1 MATAAKSESVQ
12 LQAARAVLKEFM
24 MVTERVE
31 LEEQMT
37 EIERRLD
44 ERDAKVP

>member
-1 MATAAKSESVQ
+1 MIGETTMPKVREHVD
-12 LQAARAVLKEFM
+12 
-24 MVTERVE
+24 

-37 EIERRLD
+37 DIERRLD